1 MIISIDWLREFV
13 EIKETQNELEEMLSG
28 LGLEAESH
36 FDFHGCSGLVIAKI
50 NSIQKHPNAD
60 RLNICTL
67 DSGNSKHQVIC
78 GAPNV
83 KIEKNVVLALP
94 GSTLPG
100 DYKIKST
107 KIRGVESH
115 GMICSE
121 KELKISDEHDGIMIL
136 PDTLPIGTDFIT
148 GYGSK
153 FFSLNLDITPN
164 RPDAMSHQGVARDI
178 SSKTGRELK
187 AIKVEKHES
196 LDKES
201 FSINIEN
208 AKDCA
213 RYIGGIIEGL
223 TVGPSP
229 DWMKDRLKACGQR
242 SINNIVDIS
251 NYVLLELGHPTHIF
265 DYKKLN
271 NKKICIRR
279 ANKNEKIKTLD
290 GNTSKLN
297 DSNLIITD
305 GIEPIALAGI
315 IGGKDTAVS
324 DNTDKVFIESA
335 YFNPITIRKSAKRL
349 QISTDASKI
358 FERGACP
365 NNSELAFWRVVNL
378 LEKYAG
384 GKSMSDITDVYPDA
398 FRISKV
404 LLRQSEIA
412 NVLGVEIPNETIN
425 NILRSLKINY
435 VWLNNKK
442 SWNCELP
449 SFRPDISREIDL
461 IEEIARVFGY
471 NNIPSDK
478 NIVGVYKFEKI
489 DTEEIFEKL
498 RETFSGM
505 GFYQVYSN
513 SLQSS
518 VISGLNKK
526 TAPVSIIN
534 PLSKEMEYLR
544 TSLIPGLL
552 IACDFNLKNGNP
564 NLRFFELASVHKKI
578 NDNKNSL
585 KSIRE
590 LKFLTGILHGNYI
603 SNSIHQDESKET
615 LFTLK
620 GILAALFED
629 ILDISF
635 SLESSNRHPAF
646 GYEMSI
652 VVNNLRLG
660 SMGVISSDW
669 IKKLNLD
676 IKEVFAF
683 EINLSVLL
691 EVVPS
696 KKHFSPII
704 SVPKIVRDLNL
715 VMKKNQDTG
724 GLVKM
729 MLRVGI
735 KYLKSAIPI
744 DIYSDHESIGKEFKS
759 VTFELHF
766 QSDRITLEDK
776 DVNPIINDIIHIANK
791 DFNAKLRS

>member
-13 EIKETQNELEEMLSG
+13 EIKETQIELEEMLSG

-36 FDFHGCSGLVIAKI
+36 LDFRGCSGLVVARIK
-50 NSIQKHPNAD
+50 SIQKHPNAD

-67 DSGNSKHQVIC
+67 DTGNSKHQVIC

-83 KIEKNVVLALP
+83 EIEKNVVLALP
-94 GSTLPG
+94 GSNLPG
-100 DYKIKST
+100 DYKIRST
-107 KIRGVESH
+107 KIRGIESH

-136 PDTLPIGTDFIT
+136 PDSLPLGTDFII

-153 FFSLNLDITPN
+153 FSALNLDITPN
-164 RPDAMSHQGVARDI
+164 RPDAMSHHGVARDI
-178 SSKTGRELK
+178 SSKTDRELK
-187 AIKVEKHES
+187 TIEVKKHEP
-196 LDKES
+196 LHKES
-201 FSINIEN
+201 IDINIEN
-208 AKDCA
+208 AEDCA
-213 RYIGGIIEGL
+213 RYIGGIVEGL

-229 DWMKDRLKACGQR
+229 NWMKDRLKACGQR

-271 NKKICIRR
+271 NKKICVRR
-279 ANKNEKIKTLD
+279 AKKGEKIKTLD
-290 GNTSKLN
+290 GGTSELN
-297 DSNLIITD
+297 ETNLIITD
-305 GIEPIALAGI
+305 SLEPIALAGI
-315 IGGKDTAVS
+315 IGGEDTAIS
-324 DNTDKVFIESA
+324 DNTNEVFIESA
-335 YFNPITIRKSAKRL
+335 HFNPITIRKSAKRL
-349 QISTDASKI
+349 QVSTDASKI

-384 GKSMSDITDVYPDA
+384 GKSISDMNDVYPGS
-398 FRISKV
+398 FKISKV
-404 LLRQSEIA
+404 LLRQSEIFD
-412 NVLGVEIPNETIN
+412 VLGVEIPSESIN

-435 VWLNNKK
+435 VWINNKK

-449 SFRPDISREIDL
+449 SFRPDISREIDI
-461 IEEIARVFGY
+461 IEEIARIFGY
-471 NNIPSDK
+471 NNIPSDE

-489 DTEEIFEKL
+489 DPEGIFDKL
-498 RETFSGM
+498 RKTFIGM

-513 SLQSS
+513 SLQNS
-518 VISGLNKK
+518 VISGLDK
-526 TAPVSIIN
+526 TTSPLRIIN

-564 NLRFFELASVHKKI
+564 NFRFFELASIHHRI
-578 NDNKNSL
+578 NDKTNSL

-590 LKFLTGILHGNYI
+590 LKFLTGVLHGNYV
-603 SNSIHQDESKET
+603 SNSIHQEKSKET

-620 GILAALFED
+620 GVLSVLFEE
-629 ILDISF
+629 ILDIPF
-635 SLESSNRHPAF
+635 LLQSSNKHPAF

-652 VVNNLRLG
+652 SVNNLRLG
-660 SMGVISSDW
+660 SMGVVSSDW

-676 IKEVFAF
+676 IKEVFVF
-683 EINLSVLL
+683 EINLNELL
-691 EVVPS
+691 KLIPV
-696 KKHFSPII
+696 KKDFLPII
-704 SVPKIVRDLNL
+704 SVPKIVRDINL

-724 GLVKM
+724 SLVKM
-729 MLRVGI
+729 MLREGK

-744 DIYSDHESIGKEFKS
+744 DIYSDPELIGKEFKS

-776 DVNPIINDIIHIANK
+776 DVNPIIDDIIHIANK
-791 DFNAKLRS
+791 NFNAKLRS